1 MKIAAL
7 EQLMMSFMYT
17 INSKEPRIDPWGTPH
32 FIFKCDELL
41 PSMDT
46 YRDLLIR

>member
-17 INSKEPRIDPWGTPH
+17 INNKRSRIDPWGSPH
-32 FIFKCDELL
+32 FIFKYDELL
-41 PSMDT
+41 PSMDI
-46 YRDLLIR
+46 Y